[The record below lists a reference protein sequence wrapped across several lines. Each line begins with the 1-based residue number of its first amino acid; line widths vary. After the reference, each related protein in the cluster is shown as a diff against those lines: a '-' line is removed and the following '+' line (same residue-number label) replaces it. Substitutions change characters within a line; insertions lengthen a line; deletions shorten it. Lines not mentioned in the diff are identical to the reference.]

1 MHSLYFLAF
10 VPLPIFNLYV
20 EKFRLE
26 ISTDF
31 GNDIRIFIFEII
43 EMLYFLYLLFNLQN
57 KVNNIK
63 QNEKSITVDEICEKK
78 YINFFYYLTIFII
91 GSTGLINIFIRSR
104 FLVAYFIPLIFALK
118 NKHLN
123 LKYNFEFLMLAI
135 VLFINFYYIYY
146 MMCNGIF

>member
-1 MHSLYFLAF
+1 MDVIRMTHVKKQYKNGVTAIHDLNLNIEKGDF
-10 VPLPIFNLYV
+10 V
-20 EKFRLE
+20 
-26 ISTDF
+26 
-31 GNDIRIFIFEII
+31 
-43 EMLYFLYLLFNLQN
+43 
-57 KVNNIK
+57 
-63 QNEKSITVDEICEKK
+63 
-78 YINFFYYLTIFII
+78 FII
-91 GSTGLINIFIRSR
+91 GSTGLINIFIRCR